1 MPAMLRRTTPS
12 RPSPVRGS
20 LPLST
25 RETRLLEDVAGTE
38 LALPSDLVIADGV
51 PAPCVPTTALPAG
64 VNAPAVSPD
73 ADVPAEAAPPDPPG
87 ANSDPTENGPSWLV
101 PREPVAEFPPPA
113 WTVPAE
119 LLAELPPVPPVPAVT
134 PFPPEPAEAPIGP
147 D

>member
-20 LPLST
+20 RPLST
-25 RETRLLEDVAGTE
+25 RETRLLEGVADTE

-64 VNAPAVSPD
+64 VNVPAISPD
-73 ADVPAEAAPPDPPG
+73 SAGTSDPPG
-87 ANSDPTENGPSWLV
+87 ANSDPTENVPSWLV

-113 WTVPAE
+113 CTVPAE
-119 LLAELPPVPPVPAVT
+119 LLAELPPVPPMPAVT